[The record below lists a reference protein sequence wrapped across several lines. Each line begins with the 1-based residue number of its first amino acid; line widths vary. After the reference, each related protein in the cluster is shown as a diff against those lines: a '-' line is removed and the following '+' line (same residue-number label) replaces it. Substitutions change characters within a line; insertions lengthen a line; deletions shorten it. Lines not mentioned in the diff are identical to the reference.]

1 MFCMSNDNEKPR
13 AEIKIK
19 RPIDKVPTSYVHSNI
34 SFDKNG
40 KLIYE
45 GGYRNLTKEEDEKI
59 AKMYQR
65 KLKAKE
71 EERNAVNAS
80 TKSSSNPGK
89 AKRTSSSSI
98 DKYNLYKRLGITKED
113 KTLLSDVIKYSL
125 TEREI
130 KIFKSYFGSQYDG
143 YYRSSCGPETKN
155 SASKIVSKLEQY
167 IKEAKKALKEGKI
180 NGRIYLLNI
189 KAKSKLE
196 YVDPNTF
203 NSVSKNVFNNVFYYR
218 LTEEERRTFKLY
230 LNQEDMTDDELITF
244 LNEVAPKMKT
254 YLFEKNSINS
264 YLKAFTSKEQKVVKA
279 VVAMFSLSDK
289 AILKKKFGPKYDGN
303 NTSSLT
309 SSEINH
315 FKNSIRDK
323 LKDKH
328 RELLNYKDTTSYY
341 LAIIKGFSNID
352 IEKRCNVT
360 DDIDRKILLDILETI
375 SDNDKEI
382 LFTTNQ
388 IGEKSKSQLIASRDR
403 IITSIKKGII
413 KLKKVYYSKD
423 EYARQLENLFNNVS
437 LEEKK
442 LEQLNASLKNYLEIS
457 PLSILQDTINY
468 GLNEEEQH
476 FLQKLFAADYSKE
489 ILLSK
494 KKEIEEFNN
503 INMKINSLVTYLNGL
518 NEEEHEAFVLRLKK
532 FPKEEEYNEYQHKD
546 LSNFIGLPYDDDM
559 RFIIRYGLNEEEC
572 LLLQKRVGLTY
583 EGFLAL
589 KIKDNEKYYV
599 SKVKEKI
606 KQQYALL
613 KENPNLDDAK
623 KIELINKPI
632 KKVKSPQSYK
642 YTSLIDYL
650 GIKEEQLETFY
661 NLIKTIFN
669 SEELEKLQKR
679 FGPLYDGVNAQKVDK
694 EDNLF
699 IFSYLI
705 PRLKSH
711 INKKVRKP
719 RKERGYKRI
728 TLKEYLNLTEEEYL
742 NKELAIST
750 ISFDEVNILKK
761 RFGSN
766 YDGENSEKITSQE
779 RNALN
784 ISIKPKLLRAFKVI
798 NETDEKDLAK
808 ELNKVTSKNKFGY
821 KILSLYDALSLS
833 LDDKEVL
840 INSINKIFN
849 EEEIILFQK
858 RFGASYDGVDIEGV
872 TKEEN
877 QNINANYIPRLRN
890 EIDKYLGRKK
900 ERSKYGYRIKS
911 LFEYLNIQEEEK
923 KILLDIIDILSAR
936 DKKMFQKRFGKD
948 CDGKGTVEIT
958 EKEKNRIF
966 VTLMPKIK
974 EMFLILKEVP
984 QDDYDKTL
992 KVLAYKY
999 RITRKN
1005 KRSTLIRVMSL
1016 SDYEKEQERIPK
1028 PKAILKR
1035 VTNIEDISVV
1045 HKLDFAKVKEEKEPT
1060 DKQSQSGYRI
1070 QTLKEFL
1077 GLQDEE
1083 EFKIKY
1089 ILITLTKEDII
1100 ILQKRFGQ
1108 NYDGVCSIG
1117 LDYKE
1122 KNALNSTINERLQNA
1137 LQVINE
1143 TDEKELAKELNKL
1156 ASKNKFGY
1164 KNLSLY
1170 ETIPL
1175 TIDNKEEILN
1185 NVIHNIFNGKVIELL
1200 KKRFGPL
1207 YDGVD
1212 IEGVTKEENK
1222 LLNSNYIPILRNEIN
1237 KELGLKRS
1245 YRIKSL
1251 FKYLHIKEDK
1261 QSIVLDVINLFALED
1276 QKLLQK
1282 RFGEK
1287 FDGKNTSEITPL
1299 EEKRVKE
1306 LIPQIYD
1313 YYLILSVTPKKELQE
1328 ALIKMGSKNH
1338 RGEKVIKVEEV
1349 NVERTRKT
1357 NEECTIYFSSISK
1370 LLKIIEEEKGIS
1382 QTKLSLEEVKEGID
1396 SYSKNLELCSLGFT
1410 KEEILFLLLGTNVGL
1425 NLSLKEISSFLKV
1438 SEEDLRQLYL
1448 DCTEKIKTI
1457 IGEELDNYISL
1468 IKEKSDS
1475 NE

>member
-1 MFCMSNDNEKPR
+1 MFCMNDDNEKPR

-19 RPIDKVPTSYVHSNI
+19 RPIGKGPASYVHSNI
-34 SFDKNG
+34 GISKDG
-40 KLIYE
+40 IYTYE
-45 GGYRNLTKEEDEKI
+45 SSYRNFSKEEDDKI
-59 AKMYQR
+59 AKQYALKLRERQR
-65 KLKAKE
+65 EQDALKKTTSTKKST
-71 EERNAVNAS
+71 S
-80 TKSSSNPGK
+80 TKSEE
-89 AKRTSSSSI
+89 
-98 DKYNLYKRLGITKED
+98 YNLFKKLDIKEED
-113 KTLLSDVIKYSL
+113 KSILLDIINYAL
-125 TEREI
+125 TDRQK
-130 KIFKSYFGSQYDG
+130 KILKECFGPAYDG
-143 YYRSSCGPETKN
+143 YYRQSTNKEKKDN
-155 SASKIVSKLEQY
+155 ANAIALKLSTY
-167 IKEAKKALKEGKI
+167 LKKAKEAFAISNLK
-180 NGRIYLLNI
+180 GRIYLLGINDELEYIEPNI
-189 KAKSKLE
+189 FQSISKYTLKQAYSKLSE
-196 YVDPNTF
+196 DEVRIAKAYFSLDAKNLTDEELVLFTKEIF
-203 NSVSKNVFNNVFYYR
+203 SKLQIHTLEPKGINAFYKAYTKKEQR
-218 LTEEERRTFKLY
+218 VIRDTIGLLS
-230 LNQEDMTDDELITF
+230 TDDLII
-244 LNEVAPKMKT
+244 V
-254 YLFEKNSINS
+254 
-264 YLKAFTSKEQKVVKA
+264 
-279 VVAMFSLSDK
+279 
-289 AILKKKFGPKYDGN
+289 KKKFGHKFNGN
-303 NTSSLT
+303 S
-309 SSEINH
+309 
-315 FKNSIRDK
+315 KDK
-323 LKDKH
+323 LTKEEYIHFNTVISPKLKKKYE
-328 RELLNYKDTTSYY
+328 ELLNYSNNTDYY
-341 LAIIKGFSNID
+341 LALIKGFSRLD
-352 IEKRCNVT
+352 IEKRCNIT
-360 DDIDRKILLDILETI
+360 DEIDKKILLDILEII
-375 SDNDKEI
+375 SDSDKEI

-489 ILLSK
+489 VLISR

-503 INMKINSLVTYLNGL
+503 INMKINSLVTYLNAL
-518 NEEEHEAFVLRLKK
+518 NEEEYEAFVLRLKK
-532 FPKEEEYNEYQHKD
+532 FPKEEECNEYQHKD
-546 LSNFIGLPYDDDM
+546 LSSSVGLPYDDDM
-559 RFIIRYGLNEEEC
+559 RFIIRYGLNEDEC
-572 LLLQKRVGLTY
+572 LLLQKRFGLTY

-589 KIKDNEKYYV
+589 KITRNEKYYV
-599 SKVKEKI
+599 GKVKEKI
-606 KQQYALL
+606 KKQYTLL
-613 KENPNLDDAK
+613 KENPDLDDAK

-632 KKVKSPQSYK
+632 KKVTSSKSYK

-669 SEELEKLQKR
+669 SEEQEKLQKR
-679 FGPLYDGVNAQKVDK
+679 FGPLYDGVNALKVGK

-711 INKKVRKP
+711 LNKNPRKS
-719 RKERGYKRI
+719 RKERGYKKT

-742 NKELAIST
+742 KKELAIST
-750 ISFDEVNILKK
+750 ISLDEVNILKK
-761 RFGSN
+761 RFGPN

-798 NETDEKDLAK
+798 NETNEKDLAK

-840 INSINKIFN
+840 INSVNKIFS
-849 EEEIILFQK
+849 EEEIVLFQK
-858 RFGASYDGVDIEGV
+858 RFGPSYDGVDIEGV

-890 EIDKYLGRKK
+890 EVDKYLGRKK
-900 ERSKYGYRIKS
+900 ERSKSGYRIKS
-911 LFEYLNIQEEEK
+911 LFEYLNVQEEEK
-923 KILLDIIDILSAR
+923 NILLDIIDILSLA
-936 DKKMFQKRFGKD
+936 DKKMFQKRFGKNF
-948 CDGKGTVEIT
+948 DGEGAVEII

-966 VTLMPKIK
+966 VTIMPKIK

-984 QDDYDKTL
+984 QDDYNKTL
-992 KVLAYKY
+992 KELAYKY

-1016 SDYEKEQERIPK
+1016 SDYEKELEKIPK
-1028 PKAILKR
+1028 PKAIPKR
-1035 VTNIEDISVV
+1035 VSKVENISVV
-1045 HKLDFAKVKEEKEPT
+1045 HKLDFTKVKEEKEPT
-1060 DKQSQSGYRI
+1060 NKQNQNSYRI
-1070 QTLKEFL
+1070 QTLKEYL
-1077 GLQDEE
+1077 GLQNEE

-1089 ILITLTKEDII
+1089 ILMTLTKEEIT
-1100 ILQKRFGQ
+1100 ILQKRFGEK
-1108 NYDGVCSIG
+1108 YDGVCSIG

-1143 TDEKELAKELNKL
+1143 TNEKELAKELNKL
-1156 ASKNKFGY
+1156 ASRNKFSY

-1175 TIDNKEEILN
+1175 TIENKEEILN
-1185 NVIHNIFNGKVIELL
+1185 NVIYNTFNEKVIELL
-1200 KKRFGPL
+1200 QKRFGLL

-1212 IEGVTKEENK
+1212 IEGVTEEENK
-1222 LLNSNYIPILRNEIN
+1222 LLNSNYIPILEIN

-1313 YYLILSVTPKKELQE
+1313 YYLILSVTPKKDLQE
-1328 ALIKMGSKNH
+1328 ALINMGSKNH
-1338 RGEKVIKVEEV
+1338 RGEKVVKVEEV

-1382 QTKLSLEEVKEGID
+1382 QTKLSLEEVKVGID

-1410 KEEILFLLLGTNVGL
+1410 KEEVLFLLLGTNVGL

-1438 SEEDLRQLYL
+1438 SEEELRQLYL